1 VAVICALYLTALE
14 LAKAG
19 VYIVSTDEKTG
30 MQALER
36 LHETRPM
43 IAGDTEKRE
52 FEYIRHGTLALIA
65 SFAVATGRIVI
76 ASVGPTRT
84 EKDFA
89 DHIEAVIAT
98 DSKAGWVFIVDQL
111 NIHKSETLVHLVA
124 QHCGIK
130 QELGIKGKSGIL
142 KSMPTRAAFLSDSS
156 HRIRFVYTPKH
167 TSWLNQIEIWFSIL
181 VRKVLRRG
189 SFRSTE
195 ELKQRIEGFI
205 RYFNETMARAF
216 KWTYKGRPLQA

>member
-1 VAVICALYLTALE
+1 MAVICALYLTALE

-76 ASVGPTRT
+76 ASVGPRRT
-84 EKDFA
+84 EEDFA

-98 DSKAGWVFIVDQL
+98 DSKAGWVFILDQL

-130 QELGIKGKSGIL
+130 QELGIKGKAGIL
-142 KSMPTRAAFLSDSS
+142 KSMPTRAAFLSCAD

-189 SFRSTE
+189 SFVSTA
-195 ELKQRIEGFI
+195 ELQQRIEGFI
-205 RYFNETMARAF
+205 AYFNETMARAF

>member
-1 VAVICALYLTALE
+1 MYLAALE
-14 LAKAG
+14 LAQAG

-36 LHETRPM
+36 KHETRPM
-43 IAGDTEKRE
+43 IAGHVELRE

-84 EKDFA
+84 EEDFA

-98 DSKAGWVFIVDQL
+98 DSKAGWVFILDQL

-130 QELGIKGKSGIL
+130 QELGIKGKAGIL

-189 SFRSTE
+189 SFRSTA
-195 ELKQRIEGFI
+195 ELQQRIEGFI
-205 RYFNETMARAF
+205 AYFNETMARAF

>member
-1 VAVICALYLTALE
+1 MAVICALYLTALE

-19 VYIVSTDEKTG
+19 VYVVSTDEKTG

-84 EKDFA
+84 EEDFA

-130 QELGIKGKSGIL
+130 QELGIKGKAGIL
-142 KSMPTRAAFLSDSS
+142 QSMPTRAAFLSDSS

-189 SFRSTE
+189 SFVSTA
-195 ELKQRIEGFI
+195 ELQQRIEGFI
-205 RYFNETMARAF
+205 AYFNETMARAF